1 MRNPWDKEPE
11 EEQDTQPEQEEQDK
25 THEEFDDDLED
36 IFILH
41 MLGII

>member
-11 EEQDTQPEQEEQDK
+11 EEQDTQQEQVEQDNDHK
-25 THEEFDDDLED
+25 EFDDDLED